1 MSVCSRRAGWR
12 LAALAVSLLLPAV
25 LLPAA
30 PAAAGVPAAATAGSC
45 DLYPDSPELGSDGSR
60 IYIVGS
66 AIAFCD
72 RGGSVE
78 VLIREDV
85 NGWWDRTVTARYGS
99 VNQRIVAAFPCQ
111 HIDDYKNYYVEIRVE
126 SGGDDYKAQSDR
138 VAMNANC

>member
-85 NGWWDRTVTARYGS
+85 SGWWDRTVATRSGP
-99 VNQRIVAAFPCQ
+99 VNERLVAAAPCQ
-111 HIDDYKNYYVEIRVE
+111 ESSFRRYYVEIRVD
-126 SGGDDYKAQSDR
+126 SGGDDYKEQSER
-138 VAMNANC
+138 VAMNAYC